1 MGIHQ
6 EWAKEWRRDQGDAFV
21 VTHMKCKTIFIDAQV
36 QLMKSFVRENET
48 TWREFIHRTFF
59 SQLTHYHHKFDT
71 VIICF
76 DNYANVPIFK
86 SIEQS
91 KRVSGNKFTF
101 KFDSSD
107 TLPTGPCEQKIWVQA
122 LQNRSFKTKVISLI
136 ASMIAT
142 EYTPPRRGTT
152 LVVDFV
158 NSTRIDYK
166 SKEQIRTVLPDMK
179 AMGESD
185 VKFMRYVGIFGDMC
199 IDSIDSDVLLI
210 AAHFVTRNA
219 YQGNIYVR
227 RYKTR
232 LPVPTATDS
241 NTAEGKKRKLSEAQV
256 PKTKAKFEYEIIHIN
271 VLVKVLHSCFPAEC
285 LQAPPLVRGKGLGM
299 LGDVEME
306 MDCEDTDISDTEA
319 AGPVSAETT
328 RTPPAYENK
337 AHLNAIL
344 IFMVLLC
351 GCDYSKK
358 LPRIGVRSVWENMN
372 TLVPAMM
379 QCSSYENDIFSVDV
393 DLTINTMIV
402 GLYVRVYSKHIPE
415 KKTTSTMSSVLH
427 QLKNSKLS
435 DKTKQDLPTHAT
447 LNTMIRN
454 IEWVINYWAIENGD
468 PVCCVDGSNGYSLEN
483 NKLVWGAAAAA
494 NT

>member
-21 VTHMKCKTIFIDAQV
+21 VTHMKCRTIFIDAQV

-59 SQLTHYHHKFDT
+59 SQLTQYHYKFDN

-91 KRVSGNKFTF
+91 KRVSGNKSTF
-101 KFDSSD
+101 KFGSSD

-122 LQNRSFKTKVISLI
+122 LQNRTFKTKVISLI

-142 EYTPPRRGTT
+142 EYTPPRKGTT

-166 SKEQIRTVLPDMK
+166 SQEQIRTVLPDMK

-210 AAHFVTRNA
+210 AAHFVTRNS

-232 LPVPTATDS
+232 LPGSTANDS
-241 NTAEGKKRKLSEAQV
+241 NTAEDKKRKLSEAQA
-256 PKTKAKFEYEIIHIN
+256 PKTKQKFEYEIIHIN
-271 VLVKVLHSCFPAEC
+271 VLVKVLHSCFPPEC
-285 LQAPPLVRGKGLGM
+285 LQPPPLALVRGEGAVAM
-299 LGDVEME
+299 EVE
-306 MDCEDTDISDTEA
+306 CEDADISDTEA
-319 AGPVSAETT
+319 AGPVSSETT
-328 RTPPAYENK
+328 RTSAHENK

-358 LPRIGVRSVWENMN
+358 LPRIGVRSVWENMS

-379 QCSSYENDIFSVDV
+379 QCSSYDKDIFSVDV

-402 GLYVRVYSKHIPE
+402 GLYVRVYSKHIL
-415 KKTTSTMSSVLH
+415 KNTATNNMSSVLH
-427 QLKNSKLS
+427 QLQNSKLS

-483 NKLVWGAAAAA
+483 NKLVWGGAAGT